1 MAKLIL
7 NKYFIVIAFSF
18 FQVWGQISGF
28 EIKEYHPISDE
39 ISFLGL
45 EPSKFSWSI
54 GNRFLLLDEVKNQ
67 IVEIDKAGQLLFPS
81 ELSVN
86 SIYGEYIWMGVMPE
100 GIGVVDRLE
109 NTIQVLDFRL
119 NQNIVMK
126 IEPKLYPEMA
136 AINSWG
142 ILYFYSKA
150 YNSIFSFD
158 RSLLNT
164 ISFIDLTKERI
175 PNNCFMDMVLSAD
188 GDLALLSC
196 SGSLYLFSINGKL
209 KLEAPVEINNPK
221 YIISI
226 KDDWLIFN
234 DDGNVHSMETGISFN
249 VPELSMPILDI
260 QSNNNSIAI
269 LSSDQIFILDV
280 K

>member
-1 MAKLIL
+1 MAKPIL
-7 NKYFIVIAFSF
+7 NKYFIVIALSF
-18 FQVWGQISGF
+18 YQIWGQIFGF

-39 ISFLGL
+39 ISSLGL
-45 EPSKFSWSI
+45 EPSKVSWSI
-54 GNRFLLLDEVKNQ
+54 GNRFLILDEVKNQ
-67 IVEIDKAGQLLFPS
+67 IVEVDKAGQLLFPS
-81 ELSVN
+81 ELGVN

-126 IEPKLYPEMA
+126 IEPKLYPEMV

-150 YNSIFSFD
+150 YNSIFTLD

-209 KLEAPVEINNPK
+209 KLEAPIEINNPK

-234 DDGNVHSMETGISFN
+234 DNGNVHSMETGISFN

>member
-18 FQVWGQISGF
+18 YQVWGQISGF

-67 IVEIDKAGQLLFPS
+67 IVEVDKAGQLLFPS

-158 RSLLNT
+158 RLLLNT
-164 ISFIDLTKERI
+164 ILFTDLTKERI
-175 PNNCFMDMVLSAD
+175 PNNCFMDMVLNKD
-188 GDLALLSC
+188 GDLAILSC
-196 SGSLYLFSINGKL
+196 SGTIYFFSMNGKL
-209 KLEAPVEINNPK
+209 EVSAPVEIDDPK

-226 KDDWLIFN
+226 KNDWLVFN
-234 DDGNVHSMETGISFN
+234 DDGNVFSMETGTKYK
-249 VPELSMPILDI
+249 VPEVSMPILDI
-260 QSNNNSIAI
+260 KSNNNSIAI
-269 LSSDQIFILDV
+269 LSLNQIFVLDV